1 MSEARHSGWRN
12 DLGGAVHGPAIQAQ
26 SIRDVHLTVG
36 SSADVPAPQ
45 QLPLSSPHFTGRS
58 AELTEL
64 NRLARQPAQASGI
77 TIVVIIGSGGSG
89 KTALVTS
96 WLHSLRDQYEG
107 GTLFADLQGHEL
119 ANAADPGDLA
129 TGFLR
134 TLGVAPERI
143 PLDAAEQSA
152 AFRSVTTG
160 RRMLVFLDN
169 AASAAQVRYLLPGPG
184 PDPVQR
190 PSLVAVTTRRR
201 IAGLALDG
209 ASFLEL
215 GPLDE
220 SAALGLFDRMVGP
233 ARAAAEPDERRT
245 LVRLTGGLPLA
256 ICVTAAKLAAHPR
269 WPLSRVADE
278 LTDERRRLHGL
289 SLDGDVS
296 VRAAFDVAYRGLE
309 PAAKRAYRMTS
320 MIPGPEFCVDL
331 AAATLADGTPG
342 PPGLGAVVPVRE
354 LSAARALLDTLV
366 DASLLTDTDE
376 DRYTF
381 HDLARLHSRECADEN
396 PGESEAALSRSVSWY
411 LARAVAADF
420 AAGPGRWRLNPMY
433 DLARVTPSSYADS
446 KAALDWLE
454 SMLPGLVA
462 AVTAAHETGLH
473 EQAWQLCEALWN
485 VFLGRKH
492 FQQWISTCLVGLAAA
507 RSCHDIRAEAQMHCQ
522 IGFALLTLQK
532 FAEAR
537 DHFLPALQLSRH
549 AGHQLGMATAL
560 EQLGVVEMAEGD
572 PNPAIARFIECRDIH
587 QGLGRQ
593 RGVALATRRV
603 GEAMRALG
611 RYDDALRELNE
622 AREIFADLS
631 EVYLEA
637 RTLTSLAQTLLL
649 AGRTSEAVEPLMT
662 ALSLA
667 ARLGSRYE
675 QARIARYL
683 GRASLQL
690 GDVPTARRHL
700 AAALAGFEAT
710 AAPDADDVRGELAS
724 LNDGKSLPQGT
735 TATLRLASS
744 LSGRPDTVH
753 Q

>member
-1 MSEARHSGWRN
+1 MSEAGHSGWRN
-12 DLGGAVHGPAIQAQ
+12 DLGGVVHGPAIQAQ
-26 SIRDVHLTVG
+26 SIRDVHLAVG
-36 SSADVPAPQ
+36 SSANVPTPQ
-45 QLPLSSPHFTGRS
+45 QLPLSPPHFTGRS
-58 AELTEL
+58 ADLAEL

-89 KTALVTS
+89 KTSLATR

-107 GTLFADLQGHEL
+107 GALFADLRGHEL
-119 ANAADPGDLA
+119 ANAADPGDVA
-129 TGFLR
+129 TSFLR
-134 TLGVAPERI
+134 TLGAAPERI
-143 PLDAAEQSA
+143 PLDSAQQSA
-152 AFRSVTTG
+152 AFRSVTAG

-184 PDPVQR
+184 PDPEQR

-220 SAALGLFDRMVGP
+220 SAALDLFDRGVGP
-233 ARAAAEPDERRT
+233 ARAAAEPDERST

-269 WPLSRVADE
+269 WPLSRVAGE
-278 LTDERRRLHGL
+278 LADERRRLHAL

-296 VRAAFDVAYRGLE
+296 VRAAFDIAYRELE

-320 MIPGPEFCVDL
+320 MIPGPGFGVDL
-331 AAATLADGTPG
+331 ATATLADDAPDPLGPG
-342 PPGLGAVVPVRE
+342 PAPSVRE
-354 LSAARALLDTLV
+354 LSATRALLDTLA

-381 HDLARLHSRECADEN
+381 HDLARLYARECSEEI
-396 PGESEAALSRSVSWY
+396 PGEPETALTHSVSWY

-420 AAGPGRWRLNPMY
+420 AASPGRWRLNPVY
-433 DLARVTPSSYADS
+433 DLARGGPSPYADS

-454 SMLPGLVA
+454 SMLPGLIA
-462 AVTAAHETGLH
+462 AVKAAHDSGLD
-473 EQAWQLCEALWN
+473 EQSWQLCEALWN

-492 FQQWISTCLVGLAAA
+492 FQQWISACLVGLAAA
-507 RSCHDIRAEAQMHCQ
+507 RSCHDTRAEAQMHCQ
-522 IGFALLTLQK
+522 IGFAFLTLQR
-532 FAEAR
+532 FGEAR
-537 DHFLPALQLSRH
+537 EHFLPALQLSRD
-549 AGHQLGMATAL
+549 AGHELGMATAL
-560 EQLGVVEMAEGD
+560 EQLGVVEMAEGAPD
-572 PNPAIARFIECRDIH
+572 PAIARFIECRDIH

-622 AREIFADLS
+622 ARETFADLS
-631 EVYLEA
+631 EIYLEA
-637 RTLTSLAQTLLL
+637 RTLTSLAQTLML
-649 AGRTSEAVEPLMT
+649 AGHTAEAVEPLMT
-662 ALSLA
+662 ALDLA

-683 GRASLQL
+683 GQASLQL
-690 GDVPTARRHL
+690 GDVPEARRHL
-700 AAALAGFEAT
+700 AAALAGFETT

-724 LNDGKSLPQGT
+724 LDEGESPPPGT
-735 TATLRLASS
+735 TT
-744 LSGRPDTVH
+744 T
-753 Q
+753 